1 MADYVELLRS
11 DLLEQFKDKP
21 VIDALMEA
29 IGTQLNDVRRFFE
42 DLRDQRGVHTAV
54 GKQLD
59 GVGDIAVLSRLE
71 AGKLACVKESVY
83 VLDDESYRNYLIYK
97 IWKNT
102 NNCTYYDI
110 IKAFRMFW
118 DKPLYYREDPEIPAT
133 MIFETDML
141 PPEVDVARLL
151 TAPFIKAAGVAIK
164 IIAKTETSEMMTELP
179 ISGVV
184 GRGYMMTTLPE
195 IPVGEDF
202 IDTVLPV
209 PAAQNITQTKLPEI
223 EED

>member
-1 MADYVELLRS
+1 
-11 DLLEQFKDKP
+11 
-21 VIDALMEA
+21 MEIFGGNA
-29 IGTQLNDVRRFFE
+29 SFIGTKVTVPAQLQEKAAALSAQGKTPLFFGGAGR
-42 DLRDQRGVHTAV
+42 L
-54 GKQLD
+54 LD
-59 GVGDIAVLSRLE
+59 IIAV
-71 AGKLACVKESVY
+71 ADTIKEDSPRAIRELQAMGIRV
-83 VLDDESYRNYLIYK
+83 VMLTG
-97 IWKNT
+97 T

-133 MIFETDML
+133 MIFETDTL

-184 GRGYMMTTLPE
+184 GRGYMVTTLPE

>member
-1 MADYVELLRS
+1 MC
-11 DLLEQFKDKP
+11 
-21 VIDALMEA
+21 M
-29 IGTQLNDVRRFFE
+29 
-42 DLRDQRGVHTAV
+42 RDQRGVHTAV

-71 AGKLACVKESVY
+71 AGELACVKESVY

-133 MIFETDML
+133 MILNDH
-141 PPEVDVARLL
+141 
-151 TAPFIKAAGVAIK
+151 APAGSRCGKAADRSIHQSSRCSDKDNRQNRNIGNDDGAAYK
-164 IIAKTETSEMMTELP
+164 RSSRPRLHDDHTGRKFRRERTS
-179 ISGVV
+179 
-184 GRGYMMTTLPE
+184 
-195 IPVGEDF
+195 
-202 IDTVLPV
+202 
-209 PAAQNITQTKLPEI
+209 
-223 EED
+223 